1 MLGVLAFK
9 VKGSLGRVLSGLGL
23 FRHVLIR
30 MLGATVAG
38 RAHVLEVVQAP
49 LLEVRAGS
57 FLLGSFWPG
66 SVAAGGMGI
75 SGSGFTGA

>member
-30 MLGATVAG
+30 MLGASVAG
-38 RAHVLEVVQAP
+38 GAHALVVQAP

-66 SVAAGGMGI
+66 SVAVGGMGI